1 MNNIQ
6 NSYWDLYSVFVS
18 TREKGKKVKPLDF
31 SGCLRYGKKYGML
44 SIQNRSKGFYNKFY
58 FFRNTDYD
66 KVYINIL
73 NPQFVGNNIQIN
85 IFDEY
90 TGVFV
95 INDIKSRRKYDKY
108 ILDVLTEI
116 NDTVMVDDE
125 ESLFNTFNTIEC
137 ELKLKTA
144 WKKLKYNIVSY
155 NYEEY
160 KYIKSDMQ
168 FFRLHRAWFK
178 LAFKYKLAMFL
189 QRELKLKNAFRKL
202 YFNSKINI

>member
-31 SGCLRYGKKYGML
+31 SGCLIYGKKYGML
-44 SIQNRSKGFYNKFY
+44 SIQDISKGFYNKFY

-73 NPQFVGNNIQIN
+73 NPQFVDNNIHIN
-85 IFDEY
+85 IFDIY

-95 INDIKSRRKYDKY
+95 INNKLRRKQDKY

-116 NDTVMVDDE
+116 NDNAMVDDE
-125 ESLFNTFNTIEC
+125 ESLFNIFNTIES

-144 WKKLKYNIVSY
+144 WKKLKD
-155 NYEEY
+155 NY
-160 KYIKSDMQ
+160 Q
-168 FFRLHRAWFK
+168 FRLIYYIVKSEIEYHKLRRA
-178 LAFKYKLAMFL
+178 L
-189 QRELKLKNAFRKL
+189 RKF
-202 YFNSKINI
+202 YFNIKI